1 MESTKKNRKINLLRL
16 NVMND
21 IEINSTLEEENHI
34 RHGSDPDPLHFHI
47 RHGSDPDP
55 LHFPLKWRVSSSW

>member
-34 RHGSDPDPLHFHI
+34 RHE
-47 RHGSDPDP
+47 SDPDP

>member
-34 RHGSDPDPLHFHI
+34 RHVLQAYNMFMEVSFGFFAASIGSCAHLGTTKF
-47 RHGSDPDP
+47 
-55 LHFPLKWRVSSSW
+55 